1 MNALLSETTLQA
13 TEESGMGDIL
23 QQLKQ
28 ILLQLP
34 AKQVTRKSLQRQ
46 AGMGLLLRPVANAT
60 VQCMLPC
67 AI

>member
-1 MNALLSETTLQA
+1 
-13 TEESGMGDIL
+13 MGDIL

-34 AKQVTRKSLQRQ
+34 AKQVTCKGLQRQ
-46 AGMGLLLRPVANAT
+46 AGMVLLLRPVANVT
-60 VQCMLPC
+60 VHCMLPC